1 MHRRTAQRAR
11 KSGGGS
17 VLTTDA
23 HGRRWAVASARSMR
37 GCRSRVLTAR
47 IVDLPDSNNIND
59 ALERLTAPRAD
70 ARLRG
75 YFLRGDEFRQS
86 FYYDISEPMRSPSA
100 VAHKL
105 TKRRVARVDEE
116 PARPN
121 WWAENLPQA
130 AEAELE
136 ASGADGLLLAHDWL
150 PSAALPWSRAVE
162 EAFGRAEAFT
172 ETAAWLFDAGAP
184 SLRVRGAYAD
194 ALRQA
199 ARENLRRT
207 AQRFG
212 KEARL
217 GVVLPYSRRRA
228 WRITPAQLEADGVVP
243 ALDIPPVEP
252 REFLRSRASLRLDEL
267 RRTRNPAALAPSEEW
282 ARLLWSVGVN
292 PIGAG
297 AGYGAPFDAAPLE
310 EGGAAVLQ
318 STEDKWAS
326 GQNAETN
333 RRDRL
338 FAQAAQA
345 VRRLGVEC
353 AVVEEAELIDMPPQ
367 RVRLLM
373 VGPWRSLRTR
383 TLDALETRF
392 SKKQLALLEPIPH
405 LLDGAP
411 SPRLERWLSKMRR
424 RRLELDSPS
433 FEKRLQAWLVKSGAE
448 PQAGVYR
455 RSDGYA
461 PAAVWS
467 RLMSGGDDEY
477 FTFAHEEPRPL
488 ELLVERAAERSR
500 CERWTGREWKP
511 LRSWTAD
518 GHTFTALESA
528 PRRFETIRLR

>member
-1 MHRRTAQRAR
+1 MQ
-11 KSGGGS
+11 
-17 VLTTDA
+17 
-23 HGRRWAVASARSMR
+23 
-37 GCRSRVLTAR
+37 GCQSRVLTAH
-47 IVDLPDSNNIND
+47 IVDLPTGDRID
-59 ALERLTAPRAD
+59 AALEQLTAPRAE

-86 FYYDISEPMRSPSA
+86 FYYDISEPMRDPSA

-105 TKRRVARVDEE
+105 TGRRVARVEE
-116 PARPN
+116 ETGRPN

-130 AEAELE
+130 AEAALE

-150 PSAALPWSRAVE
+150 PSAQLPWSRAVE
-162 EAFGRAEAFT
+162 AAFGRAETFA
-172 ETAAWLFDAGAP
+172 EAVSWLFDAGAP

-194 ALRQA
+194 ALRQT

-207 AQRFG
+207 ARALG

-252 REFLRSRASLRLDEL
+252 REFLHSRASLRLDEL
-267 RRTRNPAALAPSEEW
+267 RRARNPAAQAPSEEW

-292 PIGAG
+292 PIGAD
-297 AGYGAPFDAAPLE
+297 AGGGAPFDAAPFE

-318 STEDKWAS
+318 STDDQWAS
-326 GQNAETN
+326 GQSAETN

-353 AVVEEAELIDMPPQ
+353 AVVEEAELHDMPLQ
-367 RVRLLM
+367 AVRLLI

-383 TLDALETRF
+383 TLETLETRF
-392 SKKQLALLEPIPH
+392 SKKQLALLEPTPH

-424 RRLELDSPS
+424 RRIQLDAPS
-433 FEKRLQAWLVKSGAE
+433 FEKRLQAWLAKAGAE
-448 PQAGVYR
+448 PQAGAYR
-455 RSDGYA
+455 RSDGYS
-461 PAAVWS
+461 PAALWS
-467 RLMSGGDDEY
+467 RLMSGGGYEY

-488 ELLVERAAERSR
+488 DMLIERAAERSR

-518 GHTFTALESA
+518 KRTFLTLESE
-528 PRRFETIRLR
+528 PRRFETIRMR

>member
-1 MHRRTAQRAR
+1 
-11 KSGGGS
+11 
-17 VLTTDA
+17 
-23 HGRRWAVASARSMR
+23 MR
-37 GCRSRVLTAR
+37 DCRSRVLTAR
-47 IVDLPDSNNIND
+47 IVDLPDSNDID
-59 ALERLTAPRAD
+59 AALERLTAPRAE

-86 FYYDISEPMRSPSA
+86 FYYDISEPMRDPSA

-105 TKRRVARVDEE
+105 TGRRVARVDEE

-130 AEAELE
+130 ALEALE
-136 ASGADGLLLAHDWL
+136 ASGADCLLLAHDWL

-162 EAFGRAEAFT
+162 AAFGRAESFM

-199 ARENLRRT
+199 ARECLRRT
-207 AQRFG
+207 AQHFG

-228 WRITPAQLEADGVVP
+228 WWITPAQLEADGVVP

-267 RRTRNPAALAPSEEW
+267 RRASRPAAFAPSEEW
-282 ARLLWSVGVN
+282 ARLLWSLGVN
-292 PIGAG
+292 PISA
-297 AGYGAPFDAAPLE
+297 AANVGAPFDAAPFE

-345 VRRLGVEC
+345 VRRLGMEC
-353 AVVEEAELIDMPPQ
+353 AVVEEAELINMPPQ

-383 TLDALETRF
+383 TLEALETRF
-392 SKKQLALLEPIPH
+392 PKKQLALLEPTPH

-424 RRLELDSPS
+424 RRLQLDSPS
-433 FEKRLQAWLVKSGAE
+433 FEKRLQAWLAKSGAE

-461 PAAVWS
+461 PASIWS
-467 RLMSGGDDEY
+467 RLMSGGGNEY

-488 ELLVERAAERSR
+488 ELLIERAAERSR

-518 GHTFTALESA
+518 KHTFTALESA
-528 PRRFETIRLR
+528 PRRFETVRLR